1 MSLVYRLAQISIRLA
16 GWLLGWKVIG
26 RENVP
31 AGPALIASN
40 HLSNYD
46 PPMLGSVL
54 SMRVFYFAKIE
65 LFRNAAIGW
74 FLRGVHAFP
83 VNRGKADR
91 HAWKQSQDILKR
103 GDQLIFFPE
112 GTRSKDGEVKSGQ
125 PGMARLA
132 FATGAPV
139 VPAAICGSNRI
150 KDVLFR
156 RAKLRV
162 GFAQPIYLSA
172 YETPENDKA
181 RYDKLTDDVM
191 AAIRRLKAEIEAM

>member
-54 SMRVFYFAKIE
+54 SMRVFYFAKVE
-65 LFRNAAIGW
+65 LFRNKAIGW

-162 GFAQPIYLSA
+162 GFAQPIYLSD
-172 YETPENDKA
+172 YESPEDDKA

-191 AAIRRLKAEIEAM
+191 AAIRRLKTEIEAT

>member
-1 MSLVYRLAQISIRLA
+1 LSLVYRLAQISIRLA

-54 SMRVFYFAKIE
+54 SMRVFYFAKVE
-65 LFRNAAIGW
+65 LFRNKAIGW

-162 GFAQPIYLSA
+162 GFAQPIYLSD
-172 YETPENDKA
+172 YDSPEDDKA

-191 AAIRRLKAEIEAM
+191 AAIRRLKTEIEAT

>member
-1 MSLVYRLAQISIRLA
+1 MSLVYRLAQILIRLA

-54 SMRVFYFAKIE
+54 SMRVFYFAKVE
-65 LFRNAAIGW
+65 LFRNKAIGW

-150 KDVLFR
+150 KDVLLR

-162 GFAQPIYLSA
+162 GFAQPIYLSD
-172 YETPENDKA
+172 YDSPEDDKA

-191 AAIRRLKAEIEAM
+191 AAIRRLKTEIEAT

>member
-1 MSLVYRLAQISIRLA
+1 
-16 GWLLGWKVIG
+16 
-26 RENVP
+26 
-31 AGPALIASN
+31 
-40 HLSNYD
+40 
-46 PPMLGSVL
+46 MLGSVL
-54 SMRVFYFAKIE
+54 SMRVFYFAKVE
-65 LFRNAAIGW
+65 LFRNKAIGW

-83 VNRGKADR
+83 VKRGQADR

-150 KDVLFR
+150 KDVFFR

-162 GFAQPIYLSA
+162 GFAQPIYLSD
-172 YETPENDKA
+172 YESPEDDKA

-191 AAIRRLKAEIEAM
+191 AAIRRLKTEIEAT

>member
-54 SMRVFYFAKIE
+54 SMRVFYFAKVE
-65 LFRNAAIGW
+65 LFRNRAIGW

-112 GTRSKDGEVKSGQ
+112 GTRSKDGEVQSGQ

-162 GFAQPIYLSA
+162 GFAQPIYLSD
-172 YETPENDKA
+172 YDSPEDDKA

-191 AAIRRLKAEIEAM
+191 AAIRRLKTEIEAT

>member
-54 SMRVFYFAKIE
+54 SMRVFYFAKVE
-65 LFRNAAIGW
+65 LFRNKAIGW

-162 GFAQPIYLSA
+162 GFAQPIYLSD
-172 YETPENDKA
+172 YDSPEDDKA

-191 AAIRRLKAEIEAM
+191 AAIRRLKTEIEAT

>member
-54 SMRVFYFAKIE
+54 SMRVFYFAKVE
-65 LFRNAAIGW
+65 LFRNKAIGW

-83 VNRGKADR
+83 VKRGQADR

-112 GTRSKDGEVKSGQ
+112 GTRSKDGEVQSGQ

-162 GFAQPIYLSA
+162 GFAQPIYLSD
-172 YETPENDKA
+172 YESPEDDKA

-191 AAIRRLKAEIEAM
+191 AAIRRLKTEIEAT

>member
-1 MSLVYRLAQISIRLA
+1 MSLVYRLAQILIRLA

-54 SMRVFYFAKIE
+54 SMRVYYFAKVE
-65 LFRNAAIGW
+65 LFRNKAIGW

-112 GTRSKDGEVKSGQ
+112 GTRSKDGEVQSGQ

-162 GFAQPIYLSA
+162 GFAQPIYLSD
-172 YETPENDKA
+172 YESPEDDKA

-191 AAIRRLKAEIEAM
+191 AAIRRLKTEIEAT

>member
-31 AGPALIASN
+31 EGPALIASN
-40 HLSNYD
+40 HISNYD

-54 SMRVFYFAKIE
+54 SMRVYYFAKIE
-65 LFRNAAIGW
+65 LFRNSAIGW

-83 VNRGKADR
+83 ARRGQADR

-150 KDVLFR
+150 RDVLFR

-162 GFAQPIYLSA
+162 GFAQPIFLSD
-172 YETPENDKA
+172 YESPENDKA
-181 RYDKLTDDVM
+181 RYEKLTNDVM
-191 AAIRRLKAEIEAM
+191 AAIRRLKAEIEAT